1 MKVTVKIMKRQ
12 AMNWENI
19 FVNHIS
25 EKGLVSRIYEEL
37 SKLSKEGKKTHPIL
51 KIGERFEQTF
61 H

>member
-1 MKVTVKIMKRQ
+1 MKRQ

-37 SKLSKEGKKTHPIL
+37 SKLSKERKKTHPIL